1 MNESTDTPQQPGP
14 PGGAAGPAGSAA
26 GTAPPLPPPEPPVHR
41 PPLRRSVSD
50 RKIAGVA
57 GGLGRYF
64 DVDPLIFRVV
74 LVTLAIFGGSGLLL
88 YAIGWL
94 LIPEDGH
101 DESEASRLVNGRATS
116 KVVGALILAVVG
128 LIAVG
133 NFAHTG
139 FGFGG
144 FAALLAIAAA
154 VYLITRGDMG
164 WRPNQPPRPAGPPAP
179 GQPAAPSA
187 PYAAAPSAP
196 YAAAPSAPYAAGPSA
211 PFVAS
216 PYPAPA
222 AGAYGQ
228 TPGTAYAAP
237 GTAPPPAPPAWA
249 PPPPKPREPRS
260 VLGRVTISLTLLVAG
275 VLVAWNI
282 ATDHDVSTEIVL
294 ASCLAVVGL
303 GLVVGT
309 FVGRA
314 RGLIVAGALLA
325 VATSVAS
332 FTHVGFRGGVGER
345 TWAPTTVAAVT
356 EHSPYRLGV
365 GSARLDLSNLD
376 LSGRTLHVQV
386 RQGVGDLTVIVP
398 QDVTVRVDA
407 DVRAGAFDVLSAPQ
421 QNGTDLHERVVDPQG
436 AGAPVLVIDAQLG
449 VGDLEVRRATT

>member
-1 MNESTDTPQQPGP
+1 E
-14 PGGAAGPAGSAA
+14 
-26 GTAPPLPPPEPPVHR
+26 E
-41 PPLRRSVSD
+41 
-50 RKIAGVA
+50 
-57 GGLGRYF
+57 
-64 DVDPLIFRVV
+64 
-74 LVTLAIFGGSGLLL
+74 
-88 YAIGWL
+88 
-94 LIPEDGH
+94 GH

-187 PYAAAPSAP
+187 PYAAAPSAPYAAAPSAPYAAAPSAPYAAASSAPAPYAAGPSAP

-332 FTHVGFRGGVGER
+332 FTQVGFRGGVGER

-436 AGAPVLVIDAQLG
+436 VGAPVLVIDAQLG